1 MGNRQRHRDAVRR
14 SHSLPASL
22 TSKSIPR
29 QPRSQRVFR
38 FDAGPPKVQ
47 TLLRST
53 LSAISLESEDVSE
66 TAQSRMVRRFG
77 EVQSKASRANA
88 ANRISV
94 RPRGCLFHLRRYAG
108 TRLYA
113 GGGTSRFQRRLD
125 VAALPR
131 LPRHSPRGIPGELRL
146 AAGRARLDVDGV
158 SGLGAPVCRGGGLVI
173 LSMQT
178 PTAPFA
184 WVDQRRRPIWPW

>member
-14 SHSLPASL
+14 ILSLPGSSISERIPPNRALSGFSGL
-22 TSKSIPR
+22 TPGPR
-29 QPRSQRVFR
+29 RFR
-38 FDAGPPKVQ
+38 P
-47 TLLRST
+47 LLLST

-77 EVQSKASRANA
+77 EVQSKTSRANA